1 MATLSELEKR
11 GEEEEEEEDP
21 AKIPPRISHIARALS
36 CKKRRIFLRA
46 IKGEGK
52 RKEGS
57 FCECVMKGVMEGGRK
72 CHRDSR
78 IRDACIFFKKNT
90 TIPPPFLIF

>member
-1 MATLSELEKR
+1 MVFFRSERLATLSELEKR
-11 GEEEEEEEDP
+11 EEENEEEEEEDP

-72 CHRDSR
+72 CHRDPR
-78 IRDACIFFKKNT
+78 ITDESF
-90 TIPPPFLIF
+90 

>member
-11 GEEEEEEEDP
+11 EEEEEEEKEEEEEEDP

-57 FCECVMKGVMEGGRK
+57 FLSV
-72 CHRDSR
+72 S
-78 IRDACIFFKKNT
+78 
-90 TIPPPFLIF
+90 